1 MLPYH
6 LNFCKS
12 SGNIESHGTGP
23 EEECNQG
30 VVNDV
35 AENFTPVG
43 ADERIFVIDTE
54 AVGDAE
60 YEVTDKGV
68 NEESDCQDGAKF
80 LLVLH
85 SDEMD
90 QCYQDKKGRDGD
102 CSWVKYSGEHLFAFC
117 SFWIFFGIAG

>member
-1 MLPYH
+1 MLLILPYH

-12 SGNIESHGTGP
+12 SGNIESHRTGP
-23 EEECNQG
+23 EEERNQG

-43 ADERIFVIDTE
+43 ADERIFVINTE

-60 YEVTDKGV
+60 YEVTNEGV
-68 NEESDCQDGAKF
+68 NEESDCQDGAQF

-85 SDEMD
+85 SDEMY
-90 QCYQDKKGRDGD
+90 QCYQDKKGRD
-102 CSWVKYSGEHLFAFC
+102 
-117 SFWIFFGIAG
+117 